1 MRDARRDR
9 VIGRGSW
16 AQLEDGRIVGRN
28 TYCGVFLCDGC
39 LREWS
44 AVAAFLPD
52 RVMLG
57 NPEVSRIFSVRAR
70 SSRSASAWVR
80 KVSLPLIAYFLM

>member
-1 MRDARRDR
+1 MPG

-16 AQLEDGRIVGRN
+16 AQLQDGRIVGRN

-52 RVMLG
+52 GVMLG

-70 SSRSASAWVR
+70 SSRAWVR
-80 KVSLPLIAYFLM
+80 RVSFPLIAYFLM